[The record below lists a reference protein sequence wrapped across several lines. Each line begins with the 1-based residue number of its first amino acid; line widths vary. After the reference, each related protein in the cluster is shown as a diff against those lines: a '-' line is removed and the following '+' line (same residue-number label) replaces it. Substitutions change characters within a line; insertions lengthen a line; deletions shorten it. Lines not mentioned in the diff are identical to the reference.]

1 MRHFIK
7 CHLGFHTIIGV
18 DGVIIFSG
26 VTGLFITFLVFEMV
40 FAIRFDEQL
49 VGLFD
54 DLFS

>member
-49 VGLFD
+49 FGLFD
-54 DLFS
+54 DLFF